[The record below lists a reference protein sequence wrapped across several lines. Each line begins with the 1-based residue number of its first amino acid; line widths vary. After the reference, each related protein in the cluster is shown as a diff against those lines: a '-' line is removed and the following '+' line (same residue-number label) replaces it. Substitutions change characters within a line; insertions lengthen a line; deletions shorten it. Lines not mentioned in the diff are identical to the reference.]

1 MDSTAFSGNIG
12 LPMPNTELTLL
23 DDEEKVYV
31 EFSEASAADLER
43 ARADQ
48 QRATDARLADIGLD
62 RREIGR
68 ALRGDP
74 RR

>member
-1 MDSTAFSGNIG
+1 MRHQYSTASDVRQRRASAFAQAAAAWIFG
-12 LPMPNTELTLL
+12 LPAALAGWQRIRRDERYLL
-23 DDEEKVYV
+23 E
-31 EFSEASAADLER
+31 
-43 ARADQ
+43 Q
-48 QRATDARLADIGLD
+48 TDARLADIGLD